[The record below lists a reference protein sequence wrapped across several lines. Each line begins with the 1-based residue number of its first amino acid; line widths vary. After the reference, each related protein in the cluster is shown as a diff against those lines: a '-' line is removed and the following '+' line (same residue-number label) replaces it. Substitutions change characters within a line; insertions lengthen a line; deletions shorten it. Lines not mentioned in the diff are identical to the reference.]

1 MGYEPEDVA
10 IGRLYKNQTKASE
23 LLGDIQGAIAYLY
36 SLPQVKSD
44 GVGCIGFCF
53 GGHVAYLAATLDDI
67 KATAFFYGAGI
78 TTWCPG
84 GGEATIRRTK
94 AIKGTLYGFFGLED
108 GSIPVTQVE
117 EIEAELTKYNIPH
130 RIFTY
135 EGAEQSFFCDA
146 RGSYNLI
153 AAEDAW
159 KQVLELFAAKLKD

>member
-1 MGYEPEDVA
+1 M
-10 IGRLYKNQTKASE
+10 T
-23 LLGDIQGAIAYLY
+23 GACGCPYII
-36 SLPQVKSD
+36 SSD
-44 GVGCIGFCF
+44 RVGCIDFCF
-53 GGHVAYLAATLDDI
+53 GGHVAYLAANLDNI
-67 KATAFFYGAGI
+67 KATASFYGVGI
-78 TTWCPG
+78 TTWSPG
-84 GGEATIRRTK
+84 GGKPTIRRTG

-135 EGAEQSFFCDA
+135 EGADHGFFCDA
-146 RGSYNLI
+146 RGSYNPI